1 MSSVLSLRLASGRA
15 EAYTP
20 FRVSFVAIK
29 KGNHMRLVSFRN
41 GSEARVGVVRGQS
54 VVDVNRAYALLLW
67 SLDIARADAHAD
79 AAAPSSML
87 DFLEGGEETLQAT
100 REAVEFIGE
109 SLRSKAS
116 RDWLRAE
123 GVVRRFADAEL
134 LAPIPRPGKI
144 LCLGLNYKDHA
155 KESGHALPK
164 EPVVF
169 TKAPTAVIGPGD
181 AIQIP
186 RATKE
191 VDYEVELAFVVGRE
205 CKDIPVEE
213 AYNYVA
219 GYTILNDVSGRDYQL
234 KKDGGQW
241 HLGKSFDTFC
251 PMGPWIVTRDEIPN
265 PHRLDIRL
273 RLNGKTM
280 QHSNTRQ
287 LQFKVGAILEYLS
300 RVFTLEPGDVIATG
314 TPGGV
319 GFVREPPRFL
329 RRGDVVRLDIEK
341 IGRLENPVA

>member
-1 MSSVLSLRLASGRA
+1 
-15 EAYTP
+15 
-20 FRVSFVAIK
+20 
-29 KGNHMRLVSFRN
+29 
-41 GSEARVGVVRGQS
+41 
-54 VVDVNRAYALLLW
+54 
-67 SLDIARADAHAD
+67 
-79 AAAPSSML
+79 ML
-87 DFLEGGEETLQAT
+87 DFLEGGEETLQAA

-123 GVVRRFADAEL
+123 GVVRRLADTDL

-169 TKAPTAVIGPGD
+169 TKAPTTVIGPGD

-205 CKDIPVEE
+205 CKETPVEA
-213 AYNYVA
+213 AYDYVA

-287 LQFKVGAILEYLS
+287 LQFKVDAILEYLS

-314 TPGGV
+314 TPSGV

-341 IGRLENPVA
+341 IGRLENPVV